1 MKKVIS
7 IFLTLTMFVLCETP
21 AFAAE
26 RCDCNNYPFIV
37 ISGMAN
43 FPLYLDENGN
53 EIKVFP
59 PTLDKCLLTPLIV
72 PAATSLAKKD
82 WNALSDLLISTANN
96 IFLPIAFNPDGTPA
110 NDIVSPEF
118 PLSIDHYPEMTFKD
132 INYGGRTLLD
142 SACDRYGSDHVFFF
156 NYDWRFSPLDNADDL
171 DVFIRN
177 VKQTTG
183 HNKVNLAA
191 CSLGGAQAMA
201 YFYKYGGDDV
211 NSCAFLCSA
220 FTGNLL
226 TSDLL
231 AREFMLNSAS
241 LITIA
246 KYALEGGKRAF
257 LAPALDLLFE
267 LGKLDKIIALAG
279 VSVDFVLNR
288 LYDEF
293 LCNIAFTM
301 PGLWSFVQTDQY
313 EYAKSVMLDETRNFN
328 LIAKIDDFQYNVH
341 QRAKEIIDGIISD
354 GTKVAFTAHYNIYSI
369 PIYAS
374 ATAQNDGL
382 VETTCASGGAHCAP
396 VGSTLPKDY
405 VQQNFCAGHNHL
417 SADHVIDASTSMY
430 PEYTWFFKSITHV
443 GASYDSEYSE
453 FVFWLIEQ
461 DAQPNIWQN
470 EDYPQFMSS
479 DDNGKT
485 LTSLEENPQ
494 FEDYSKNIFIVSRR
508 VWLAAVKVSEIVNSI
523 KIILQ

>member
-1 MKKVIS
+1 MKKIIS
-7 IFLTLTMFVLCETP
+7 VFLALTMFVLCEMP
-21 AFAAE
+21 ASAAG
-26 RCDCNNYPFIV
+26 RCDCDNYPFIV

-43 FPLYLDENGN
+43 FPLYIDENGN

-59 PTLDKCLLTPLIV
+59 PTLDKDLLSPLIV
-72 PAATSLAKKD
+72 PAATALIKED
-82 WNALSDLLISTANN
+82 WNALSNLLISTANN

-110 NDIVSPEF
+110 NDIKSPEF

-132 INYGGRTLLD
+132 LNYGGRTLLD

-156 NYDWRFSPLDNADDL
+156 NYDWRFSPLDNADNL

-183 HNKVNLAA
+183 HDKVNLAA

-201 YFYKYGGDDV
+201 YFNKYGGDDV

-231 AREFMLNSAS
+231 AREFMLSSAS
-241 LITIA
+241 LITLV
-246 KYALEGGKRAF
+246 KYILEGGKRVF

-267 LGKLDKIIALAG
+267 LGKLDEILALAG
-279 VSVDFVLNR
+279 VCVDFVLNR
-288 LYDEF
+288 LYDEV

-313 EYAKSVMLDETRNFN
+313 EYAKSIMLDETRNDE

-341 QRAKEIIDGIISD
+341 QRAKEIIDGIIAD
-354 GTKVAFTAHYNIYSI
+354 GTKVAFTSHYSIYSI
-369 PIYAS
+369 PIYTS

-405 VQQNFCAGHNHL
+405 VQQNYCAGHNHL
-417 SADHVIDASTSMY
+417 SADHIIDASTSMY

-443 GASYDSEYSE
+443 GASYESEYSE
-453 FVFWLIEQ
+453 FVFWLLEQ
-461 DAQPNIWQN
+461 GTQPDIWQN
-470 EDYPQFMSS
+470 EAYPQFMSS

-494 FEDYSKNIFIVSRR
+494 ISDSSTNLFVIYSTARSVF
-508 VWLAAVKVSEIVNSI
+508 VKISEVLNTLKSVA
-523 KIILQ
+523 